1 MAVPASQNLVITR
14 GDTEVLVITI
24 KSSTSTPINI
34 TGRTYRAQVRESKES
49 ATVASSFN
57 CVVTTPLAG
66 EVTCTMPAGV
76 SALLAAGKYYWD
88 FEENNAG
95 VVTTILA
102 GTVTVLGDVSR

>member
-1 MAVPASQNLVITR
+1 MAIPASQNLTITR

-24 KSSTSTPINI
+24 KNSSNVAINI
-34 TGRTYRAQVRESKES
+34 TGRTYRAQVRETKES
-49 ATVASSFN
+49 GTVSSSFN
-57 CVVTTPLAG
+57 CVVTTPLSG
-66 EVTCTMPAGV
+66 EVTCTMPAAV
-76 SALLAAGKYYWD
+76 SALLAAGKYFWD